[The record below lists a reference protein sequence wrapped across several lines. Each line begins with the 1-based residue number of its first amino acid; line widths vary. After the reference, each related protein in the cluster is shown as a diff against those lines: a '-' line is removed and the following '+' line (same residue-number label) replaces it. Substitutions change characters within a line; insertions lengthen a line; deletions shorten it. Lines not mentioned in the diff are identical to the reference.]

1 TLENHN
7 IDLILDGVEEGG
19 FMIDGYR
26 NELQQVILNLLN
38 NAKDALCSNDG
49 EGVGAEKWIHISI
62 EEKKKMCVLSI
73 EDNGGGIPESII
85 ERIFEPYYT
94 TKQEGKGTGVGLYMS
109 KMIIE
114 QNMGG
119 RLEVSNHAQGA
130 CFSIYLPS
138 LETQLAMENKNG

>member
-1 TLENHN
+1 
-7 IDLILDGVEEGG
+7 V
-19 FMIDGYR
+19 
-26 NELQQVILNLLN
+26 
-38 NAKDALCSNDG
+38 
-49 EGVGAEKWIHISI
+49 
-62 EEKKKMCVLSI
+62 EKKKMCVLSI

-109 KMIIE
+109 KMIVE

-130 CFSIYLPS
+130 CFSIYLPR